1 MGEVPFGSISRT
13 FSKDTNFFFF
23 TNGKLLVT
31 CFPQAGILLESS
43 QLASQLSYFQRQKT
57 DAPIQLHDVI
67 QDELLASMC
76 GFQRLE
82 AVNMSIMCAGK
93 KNRAS
98 VVILCLHC
106 FFQSTDPAFSRRAPG
121 TSPFLQT
128 RKSWKSKGK
137 SARKLAMCFDAAVF
151 HVISSSEVQSI
162 LMFRWPKV

>member
-1 MGEVPFGSISRT
+1 MSFRYHLWDFLSTGRMGESTLRLNLKNIQQRH
-13 FSKDTNFFFF
+13 KFFFF

-82 AVNMSIMCAGK
+82 AVNMSIMCAEKKKPCICGHSMLAFFLSINRPSLFQKGTRNQSIFADQEKAGK
-93 KNRAS
+93 A
-98 VVILCLHC
+98 
-106 FFQSTDPAFSRRAPG
+106 
-121 TSPFLQT
+121 
-128 RKSWKSKGK
+128 KGK
-137 SARKLAMCFDAAVF
+137 VPGNLQCVLTLQ
-151 HVISSSEVQSI
+151 SST
-162 LMFRWPKV
+162 